1 MGDPKKQRKKFDTPR
16 FRWRKDI
23 LQEELKL
30 IGQYGLRNKHELWRH
45 KTSLSKTRGIAR
57 SLISKTSE
65 ERAKMENEQLAKLK
79 KLGILPETAV
89 LDNVLDLTIEDILE
103 RRLQTIVFRKGLAR
117 TIFQSRQLITHG
129 HVTIDGRRVTVPGYI
144 VPKAEEASS
153 VYSPESAVAN
163 QAHPLRV
170 GLTVVAKPPEISSLS
185 VAAEEADERRQVLS
199 APTTNVTKN
208 GAIVHIF
215 SSYNNTLIHITDISG
230 AETIARTSGGM
241 FVKADRM
248 ESSPYA
254 AMRAATGAAE
264 VARDKGITAIHI
276 KVRAPGGSGP
286 RTPGPGAQAAIRAL
300 ARFGFRIER
309 IEEVTPI
316 PHDGT
321 RRPGGRRGRRV

>member
-1 MGDPKKQRKKFDTPR
+1 MGDPKRQRRKFDTPR
-16 FRWRKDI
+16 FPWRKDI
-23 LQEELKL
+23 LDEELKL
-30 IGQYGLRNKHELWRH
+30 LGTFGLRNKHELWRH
-45 KTSLSKTRGIAR
+45 ETQLSKFRGIAR
-57 SLISKTSE
+57 SLIGKPAE
-65 ERAKMENEQLAKLK
+65 ERVKMENELLTRLK
-79 KLGILPETAV
+79 KIGVLQETAV
-89 LDNVLDLTIEDILE
+89 LDDVLDLSIEDILE
-103 RRLQTIVFRKGLAR
+103 RRLQTIVFRKSLTKTVHQA
-117 TIFQSRQLITHG
+117 RQLITHG
-129 HVTIDGRRVTVPGYI
+129 HITLDGTEESLFQDTLFHAKKKKHLHYASESQFVNAAHPTRVAMTVVIKPRQ
-144 VPKAEEASS
+144 KLRSNATEEEAEEA
-153 VYSPESAVAN
+153 VDFEQQHKRNEKWGV
-163 QAHPLRV
+163 
-170 GLTVVAKPPEISSLS
+170 
-185 VAAEEADERRQVLS
+185 
-199 APTTNVTKN
+199 
-208 GAIVHIF
+208 VHIF

-286 RTPGPGAQAAIRAL
+286 RTPGPGAQAAIRAF